1 MYKVTA
7 SLKGFKCLIDRHG
20 LAMGDVCEHYVKVIR
35 SPLISFAQWA
45 LFVQQSRVNKE
56 RALKGFW
63 KGQPSWL
70 LVVRSDWVT
79 IMLSTVHTD
88 SEMWLFDR
96 STDLYMPLL

>member
-56 RALKGFW
+56 RALKGF
-63 KGQPSWL
+63 
-70 LVVRSDWVT
+70 
-79 IMLSTVHTD
+79 
-88 SEMWLFDR
+88 
-96 STDLYMPLL
+96 